1 MKNLIDFS
9 TGTSANVCPG
19 SHRSTISKQHQQ
31 RRIMFDFSK
40 ENTRH
45 LGFSFFFLH
54 AAGVLLIPIILFFFR
69 APLIFFPSSFSFLF
83 WKSGNLVGHFLDTYF
98 FLTTILCCRRKN
110 DDDKHSITNT
120 LRHACNREVA
130 EDDAAGSLEML
141 MGYSTINCKPSGV
154 TKWIGSAADALG
166 NYYWCN
172 V

>member
-9 TGTSANVCPG
+9 TGTSASVCPG

-45 LGFSFFFLH
+45 LSFSFFFTCCGRIINSYNFLLFSRTSPLF
-54 AAGVLLIPIILFFFR
+54 LLIFILKIWQPR
-69 APLIFFPSSFSFLF
+69 WSLL
-83 WKSGNLVGHFLDTYF
+83 GYLYF